1 MLNSGKGIA
10 SLLLLISTLL
20 KTDPL
25 SSPSST
31 IFHSLEEELMSAKVL
46 TGAVK
51 FGANDNS
58 YAVGGNYFI
67 QIIPMFSP
75 CVDTFNYPSHI
86 CHKSTCIIFFY
97 DVLIVAF
104 LKISWHFCVIT
115 LLCETSRH
123 IPKSSAYYENIITQL
138 KCPSISIRSWFS
150 GGIK

>member
-1 MLNSGKGIA
+1 M
-10 SLLLLISTLL
+10 
-20 KTDPL
+20 
-25 SSPSST
+25 
-31 IFHSLEEELMSAKVL
+31 L

-51 FGANDNS
+51 LGANDNS

-123 IPKSSAYYENIITQL
+123 IPKSSAFYENIITQL

-150 GGIK
+150 GVSNSTSFFELPEINAAVGASTIKILPWWSVLGLERHARVKMS